1 MTVWMSLKDQ
11 RDQRAPRIVR
21 LSDSLERAFIRC
33 LSGSRGYRALSTP
46 GLSES
51 LVEGAGWVS
60 LGCVFRES
68 LPTVAFPPESAV
80 PDYSPALAVSA
91 ADVPFSAVS
100 AATPLLVSLV
110 MPGCADWLPVSLIA
124 PVSVPAPP
132 PVVVPA
138 SWLRSR
144 PLQPARTMATRPAA
158 ACEVHR
164 MGDTLSSEAIPTLG
178 ASPIVN
184 PRGERKRRFR
194 TLR

>member
-1 MTVWMSLKDQ
+1 MAVWVGLKRQ
-11 RDQRAPRIVR
+11 RGQRARRIVR
-21 LSDSLERAFIRC
+21 LPDSLEHAFIGC
-33 LSGSRGYRALSTP
+33 LRERRGYRALSTP

-51 LVEGAGWVS
+51 PADGAGWVS
-60 LGCVFRES
+60 LGCVFWES

-80 PDYSPALAVSA
+80 PDSFPALAVSA
-91 ADVPFSAVS
+91 DVAVS

-144 PLQPARTMATRPAA
+144 PLQPARTMATRQAA
-158 ACEVHR
+158 ACELHR
-164 MGDTLSSEAIPTLG
+164 MGDTLSSEAFPMPG
-178 ASPIVN
+178 AFPILH
-184 PRGERKRRFR
+184 PRGERNRRGR
-194 TLR
+194 P

>member
-1 MTVWMSLKDQ
+1 MAVWMSLNDQ
-11 RDQRAPRIVR
+11 RDQRARRIVR

-33 LSGSRGYRALSTP
+33 LSESRGYRALSTP

-51 LVEGAGWVS
+51 LRDGAGWV
-60 LGCVFRES
+60 
-68 LPTVAFPPESAV
+68 PESAV
-80 PDYSPALAVSA
+80 PDSFPAPAVS
-91 ADVPFSAVS
+91 ADVPFAAVS

-110 MPGCADWLPVSLIA
+110 MPGCADWLPVSLSA

-164 MGDTLSSEAIPTLG
+164 MGDTLSSEAFPMLG
-178 ASPIVN
+178 AVPMLHS
-184 PRGERKRRFR
+184 RGERKRRNR
-194 TLR
+194 VLR